1 MVVDEVRNLGV
12 KERIILMN
20 DIWESLES
28 ENATIESPPWHKKV
42 LEERMNKV
50 QKNTAKF
57 ISLEDLKANKLI

>member
-28 ENATIESPPWHKKV
+28 ENATIESPLWHKRV
-42 LEERMNKV
+42 LEERMNEI
-50 QKNTAKF
+50 QKNTAKL
-57 ISLEDLKANKLI
+57 ISLDDLKANK

>member
-57 ISLEDLKANKLI
+57 ISLEDLKANK